1 MSRFSRAAVRPLL
14 ALVLALVGLTALAA
28 SAQAFTEVNLANY
41 KRVGRYDLPEP
52 TRTAAP
58 ANNLL
63 AQEASAVTYDWDTD
77 TLFVAGDGGTAIVQV
92 SKTGA
97 LINTMTLPP
106 GGSPQGTEFYDTEG
120 LTYVGNGEFVFTE
133 ERNRTAVRFTY
144 VPGGTL
150 TRAAAKTVKLGT
162 TIGNIGLEGVTN
174 DPITGGYIFVKEI
187 EPKGIFQTGIDW
199 EAGTATNGSPT
210 TTESTN
216 LFNPSLVPLI
226 DFSDVYSLAN
236 VANLTGPQREDLLII
251 SQESGKVVDV
261 DRSGNVQ
268 SSLTLIRD
276 PGNPL
281 TIPAQTHEGVTMDS
295 NGVLY
300 TVNENGGGD
309 ASHPQLWVF
318 EPQSTPNQAPTAV
331 SLTEQTTSLPETTST
346 SSRLRLAEPV
356 VTDDGFGSNQYSVTG
371 ADASFFEVD
380 SNGLYLK
387 AGTTLNAATKSAYK
401 INVSVQDPTVAGSS
415 PVTVPYT
422 LTITST
428 SGSSSGTGV
437 AVTEV
442 SPWSSG
448 SSSYAADWWELTNT
462 GTKKIDLTGWKMD
475 DDSAAFASAVAL
487 NGVTSLAP
495 GESAVFVEG
504 TASTAEAFK
513 TAWFGGSPPAGFKIG
528 FYSGSGV
535 GLSTGGDQVNIF
547 NAGESRVTGVAFG
560 ASTTGQTFDNT
571 AAAGSATAPLPV
583 LTTLSSAGVNG
594 AFTVGSETG
603 SPGTAPVRTPVIVSE
618 AAPWGSGT
626 EAGAYAADWW
636 ELTNISGQTI
646 DLTGWKMDDESNA
659 FGSAVAL
666 NGVSSLAPGESAIF
680 IEGDSTKAS
689 LFKTFWFGSSVP
701 AGFQIGTYSGS
712 GVGLGTGGDQVN
724 VFNSEGAHL
733 TGVKFGASTTNVS
746 FDNAAGLGSFGTPPT
761 ISTLS
766 VSGTN
771 GAFVA
776 HDETGSP
783 GTIKN
788 PVVVPPP
795 PPVKITEVSST
806 SSSNTTYKA
815 DFWELTNTG
824 STTVSLEGWKMDDDS
839 NAFASAVALNGVT
852 SLAPGES
859 AVFVEGT
866 AATAEAFKTAW
877 FGASPPA
884 GLKVGSYTGSG
895 VGLSSSG
902 DQVNIFTGEGTK
914 VTGVRFG
921 AGTSGVSFDNAAGIG
936 SSTESPPPLI
946 STLSVNGVNGAF
958 VASGETGSPGTI
970 KNGPP
975 SVKITEV
982 SSTSS
987 SNATYKAD
995 FWELT
1000 NTGSFTVSL
1009 EGWKMDDDSN
1019 SFGSAVAL
1027 NGVTSLA
1034 AGESAVFVEGTAST
1048 AEAFKTAWFG
1058 ASPPA
1063 GFKIGFYSGS
1073 GVGLSSSGDQVNI
1086 FNSEGTKVTGV
1097 RFGAATSGVSF
1108 DNAAGVGSNTE
1119 NPPPLISTLSVNG
1132 VNGAFVASGETG
1144 SPGTIKNAA
1153 SVALH
1158 VTRTGNGSGT
1168 VASSP
1173 AVINCGPTCDASF
1186 PGGTLVRLTGTPDTG
1201 SKAVVW
1207 SGCDAVNGSNEC
1219 EVTVSSAKN
1228 VSAGFV
1234 LQQFTF
1240 TVVRAG
1246 GGSGTVSSVPAGI
1259 NCGPTC
1265 AASFDFGTL
1274 LKLTG
1279 TPGAGSEAVKWSGCD
1294 TVNGSNECEVT
1305 IDGAGEVQATFA
1317 LAPTCALTKILG
1329 VGATTQK
1336 PAQLAWSAG
1345 LDAKCG
1351 TTNAAEY
1358 LPSDLGAGLARW
1370 DFNGPDGEAF
1380 DTSAAFVAS
1389 DTGPTAAQIA
1399 NAESAANGAKVLV
1412 VPVAQT
1418 AVGIVVN
1425 PPANCDIEEITN
1437 QELQNVF
1444 AGVKKN
1450 WGAIPSATGSGCAG
1464 APIKRVVRP
1473 GAAGITVQF
1482 KNYLYRA
1489 NKAALSCTAEGG
1501 KSWAQ
1506 LEEVTAGGKPNVD
1519 WPENGVG
1526 GCSKNQLSTVVA
1538 AGSNEDGSEVATV
1551 NATEGSIGY
1560 ASLPWIEILKSGD
1573 THWLRLQNNGL
1584 VKLANATMAEPA
1596 TEVKAANCGAMSYPV
1611 PAAGRVSGGSG
1622 EGVDWS
1628 QSFGANPAIG
1638 GEAYPLCMLTYDMA
1652 LKGYGKKAG
1661 FTEGQVQTV
1670 VDYLRGYVT
1679 ATEGQSTIVTAGQ
1692 WYAPLPSSAK
1702 PERNVLGAAQLAASK
1717 IGF

>member
-1 MSRFSRAAVRPLL
+1 MPRSVVQLVFAGLFAAVVALL
-14 ALVLALVGLTALAA
+14 VQTALAA
-28 SAQAFTEVNLANY
+28 PAEAFTNVDLSTY

-106 GGSPQGTEFYDTEG
+106 GSSPQGTEFYDTEG
-120 LTYVGNGEFVFTE
+120 LAYVGNGEFVFTE

-216 LFNPSLVPLI
+216 LFDPALVPTI
-226 DFSDVYSLAN
+226 DFSDVFSLAN
-236 VANLTGPQREDLLII
+236 VSNLTGPQRENLLII

-261 DRSGNVQ
+261 NRSGVIS

-281 TIPAQTHEGVTMDS
+281 TIPAQTHEGVTMDN

-309 ASHPQLWVF
+309 ANHPQLWVF
-318 EPQSTPNQAPTAV
+318 ESQSVPNQAPTGV

-356 VTDDGFGSNQYSVTG
+356 VADDGYGSNQYSVTG

-387 AGTTLNAATKSAYK
+387 AGTTLNAATKSTYNV
-401 INVSVQDPTVAGSS
+401 NVSVQDPTVSGSS
-415 PVTVPYT
+415 SVTVPYT
-422 LTITST
+422 LTITSS
-428 SGSSSGTGV
+428 SGSSSGTNV

-448 SSSYAADWWELTNT
+448 ESPYKADWWELTNT
-462 GTKKIDLTGWKMD
+462 GTKKLDLTGWKMD
-475 DDSAAFASAVAL
+475 DDSASFASAVAL
-487 NGVTSLAP
+487 NGVSSLAP
-495 GESAVFVEG
+495 GESAVFIEG
-504 TASTAEAFK
+504 TAATAEAFK
-513 TAWFGGSPPAGFKIG
+513 TTWFGASPPAGFKIG

-547 NAGESRVTGVAFG
+547 NAAEARVTGVAFG

-603 SPGTAPVRTPVIVSE
+603 SPGVAPVKTPVIVSE
-618 AAPWGSGT
+618 VAPWGSGT
-626 EAGAYAADWW
+626 EASAYAADWW
-636 ELTNISGQTI
+636 ELTNISSQTV
-646 DLTGWKMDDESNA
+646 DLTGWKMDDESNS
-659 FGSAVAL
+659 FGVAVAL

-680 IEGDSTKAS
+680 IEGESAKAS

-701 AGFQIGTYSGS
+701 AGFQIGTYSGA

-746 FDNAAGLGSFGTPPT
+746 FDNAAGLGSYGAPPA

-766 VSGTN
+766 VSGVN

-783 GTIKN
+783 GRIKT
-788 PVVVPPP
+788 VVVPPLP
-795 PPVKITEVSST
+795 SVKITEVSSA

-815 DFWELTNTG
+815 DWWELTNTG
-824 STTVSLEGWKMDDDS
+824 ATTVSLEGWKMDDDS
-839 NAFASAVALNGVT
+839 SAFASAVALTGVT
-852 SLAPGES
+852 SIAAGES
-859 AVFVEGT
+859 VVFIEGT
-866 AATAEAFKTAW
+866 AATAEAFKTTW

-884 GLKVGSYTGSG
+884 GFKIGSYSGSG

-902 DQVNIFTGEGTK
+902 DQVNVFNSEGTK

-921 AGTSGVSFDNAAGIG
+921 AAGANTSFDNAAGIG
-936 SSTESPPPLI
+936 SPTESPPPLI

-970 KNGPP
+970 KNPPPPLP
-975 SVKITEV
+975 SVKITEA

-987 SNATYKAD
+987 SNTSYKAD

-1000 NTGSFTVSL
+1000 NTGASTVSL
-1009 EGWKMDDDSN
+1009 EGWKMDDDSS
-1019 SFGSAVAL
+1019 SFAAAVAL

-1034 AGESAVFVEGTAST
+1034 AGESAIFVEGTAST

-1063 GFKIGFYSGS
+1063 GFKIGTYSGS
-1073 GVGLSSSGDQVNI
+1073 GVGLSSSGDQVNV

-1097 RFGAATSGVSF
+1097 RFGAGTAGVSF
-1108 DNAAGVGSNTE
+1108 DNAAGIGSPTE
-1119 NPPPLISTLSVNG
+1119 SPPPLISTLSVSG

-1144 SPGTIKNAA
+1144 SPGTVVNHPPVKVTGPAA
-1153 SVALH
+1153 SGSTYVGSSLSCDPGSWNGVPAPSFGYQWLS
-1158 VTRTGNGSGT
+1158 NGSPIGSAT
-1168 VASSP
+1168 SSSYTTT
-1173 AVINCGPTCDASF
+1173 AADAGAAIS
-1186 PGGTLVRLTGTPDTG
+1186 
-1201 SKAVVW
+1201 
-1207 SGCDAVNGSNEC
+1207 C
-1219 EVTVSSAKN
+1219 EVTATNASGS
-1228 VSAGFV
+1228 VSAISNAIQIPVRGCNGV
-1234 LQQFTF
+1234 SITGAGTTTQSDAQQ
-1240 TVVRAG
+1240 TVWGPVFPVSVCPSGPTVTYQPTSGSAALAAWKADGAAGPVDNGLSFLGTDGAPSAG
-1246 GGSGTVSSVPAGI
+1246 G
-1259 NCGPTC
+1259 
-1265 AASFDFGTL
+1265 
-1274 LKLTG
+1274 
-1279 TPGAGSEAVKWSGCD
+1279 
-1294 TVNGSNECEVT
+1294 
-1305 IDGAGEVQATFA
+1305 
-1317 LAPTCALTKILG
+1317 
-1329 VGATTQK
+1329 
-1336 PAQLAWSAG
+1336 
-1345 LDAKCG
+1345 
-1351 TTNAAEY
+1351 
-1358 LPSDLGAGLARW
+1358 
-1370 DFNGPDGEAF
+1370 
-1380 DTSAAFVAS
+1380 
-1389 DTGPTAAQIA
+1389 IA
-1399 NAESAANGAKVLV
+1399 NIESAAGVGTHALII
-1412 VPVAQT
+1412 PVAQS
-1418 AVGIVVN
+1418 AIAIVVN
-1425 PPANCDIEEITN
+1425 PPAGCQLGQITN
-1437 QELQNVF
+1437 KQLENTFRGNVKTWEKF
-1444 AGVKKN
+1444 DGHKGAGCQSF
-1450 WGAIPSATGSGCAG
+1450 PLT
-1464 APIKRVVRP
+1464 RVVG
-1473 GAAGITVQF
+1473 GAMEPQFRSYLAGI
-1482 KNYLYRA
+1482 NPASLA
-1489 NKAALSCTAEGG
+1489 CTAPAVGWSSFAWP
-1501 KSWAQ
+1501 KS
-1506 LEEVTAGGKPNVD
+1506 
-1519 WPENGVG
+1519 GVG
-1526 GCSKNQLSTVVA
+1526 GCKPTQLSSLVQVSGDKGADVVA
-1538 AGSNEDGSEVATV
+1538 QV
-1551 NATEGSIGY
+1551 NAIEGSIGF
-1560 ASLPWIEILKSGD
+1560 APLADVEDGRSGD
-1573 THWLRLQNNGL
+1573 THSLQLQNNGM
-1584 VKLANATMAEPA
+1584 VKYANGSFAGPATESEGANCEAASYNVPNGARPGQSGESADWTGVSGADRNIRATSGSMEAYSLCELTYVVALDGYGQAGFTQAQAATAEGYLANYVTTAQGQEDLANA
-1596 TEVKAANCGAMSYPV
+1596 AA
-1611 PAAGRVSGGSG
+1611 
-1622 EGVDWS
+1622 W
-1628 QSFGANPAIG
+1628 
-1638 GEAYPLCMLTYDMA
+1638 L
-1652 LKGYGKKAG
+1652 
-1661 FTEGQVQTV
+1661 
-1670 VDYLRGYVT
+1670 
-1679 ATEGQSTIVTAGQ
+1679 
-1692 WYAPLPSSAK
+1692 APLPSSGTPAHD
-1702 PERNVLGAAQLAASK
+1702 VLGAAQLSASK